1 MRMKKTQKI
10 MQAVKIHQEISE
22 KQIQNTK
29 NKISK
34 SVSEKITILKGR
46 IAASRKR
53 ARDLWSK

>member
-22 KQIQNTK
+22 KQIQNNK